1 MAIVIINAVI
11 DLQPAGVE
19 KAVLDAQ
26 PFIEA
31 SRAEVGC
38 TAYDWSLDPV
48 KPGRIHVYEEWES
61 EDALA
66 GHFRDPSYAAMR
78 DHIQRSGLVQAR
90 SQKYRVEAVEQVYD
104 ATGTPRARFGEM
116 G

>member
-11 DLQPAGVE
+11 DLEPAGVQ
-19 KAVLDAQ
+19 KAILDAQ

-31 SRAEVGC
+31 SRAELGC

-66 GHFRDPSYAAMR
+66 GHFLDPSYAAMR
-78 DHIQRSGLVQAR
+78 DHIQGSGLIQSR
-90 SQKYRVEAVEQVYD
+90 SQKYRCDAVEQVYD
-104 ATGTPRARFGEM
+104 ANALPHAHFGEM

>member
-1 MAIVIINAVI
+1 MAIVVINAVI
-11 DLQPAGVE
+11 DLEPAGAE
-19 KAVLDAQ
+19 KAMLDAQ
-26 PFIEA
+26 PLIEA
-31 SRAEVGC
+31 SRAEQGC
-38 TAYDWSLDPV
+38 TAYDWSHDPV

-78 DHIQRSGLVQAR
+78 DHIGRSGLIQAR
-90 SQKYRVEAVEQVYD
+90 SQKYRCDAVEQVYD
-104 ATGTPRARFGEM
+104 SSGTPQAYFGRM